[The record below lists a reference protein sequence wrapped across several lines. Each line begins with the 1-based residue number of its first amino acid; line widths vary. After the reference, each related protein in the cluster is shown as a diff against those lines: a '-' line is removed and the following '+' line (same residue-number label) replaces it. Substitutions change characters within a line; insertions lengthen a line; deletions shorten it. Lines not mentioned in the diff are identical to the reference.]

1 MAGINLLTLLDDITT
16 LLDDIATMSKVATK
30 KTAGVLGDDLAL
42 NAQQVTG
49 VTADRELPVVWA
61 VAKGSFLNKAILVP
75 GALLISVWLPW
86 LITPL
91 LIIGGL
97 FLCFEGAEKVFAR
110 FLPHPE
116 KEVDESQQ
124 LDPAEY
130 EKQKVKGAIRTDFIL
145 SAEIIV
151 ITLGTVAG
159 ATLVNQ
165 ALVLCVIAVLMT
177 IGVYG
182 LVAGIVKL
190 DDAGV
195 YLLNQS
201 KVSANKFKEMLG
213 KGLLAAAPRLMQFLA
228 FAGTVAM
235 FLVGGG
241 ILSHGIE
248 LLHHWQLEVIAIG
261 KSLLNGTGET
271 LAPLIFDGLLGVVA
285 GLCIVILHLAYTK
298 IFNKL
303 NTVKKL
309 INMKKIALVTLI
321 IYLSVFSYG
330 ADIDT
335 LVVFS
340 DAMKKKIPTLIVIP
354 DEYENESTFA
364 SAVMLLHG
372 YGGNYLDW
380 KKHANLDSI
389 ADEFNFIIICLIF
402 CKNIT
407 YFCFR

>member
-116 KEVDESQQ
+116 KEADESLQ

-190 DDAGV
+190 DDAGL

-285 GLCIVILHLAYTK
+285 GLCIVILHLVWS
-298 IFNKL
+298 KL
-303 NTVKKL
+303 TN
-309 INMKKIALVTLI
+309 
-321 IYLSVFSYG
+321 
-330 ADIDT
+330 
-335 LVVFS
+335 
-340 DAMKKKIPTLIVIP
+340 P
-354 DEYENESTFA
+354 
-364 SAVMLLHG
+364 
-372 YGGNYLDW
+372 
-380 KKHANLDSI
+380 KH
-389 ADEFNFIIICLIF
+389 
-402 CKNIT
+402 
-407 YFCFR
+407 

>member
-1 MAGINLLTLLDDITT
+1 MAGSNLLTLLDDITT

-75 GALLISVWLPW
+75 AALLISVWLPW

-91 LIIGGL
+91 LMIGGL
-97 FLCFEGAEKVFAR
+97 FLCFEGAEKI
-110 FLPHPE
+110 FLSHHAE
-116 KEVDESQQ
+116 ATEGAEN
-124 LDPAEY
+124 LDLAEY

-159 ATLVNQ
+159 ATLMNQ
-165 ALVLCVIAVLMT
+165 ALVLSVIAIILT

-190 DDAGV
+190 DDAGL

-201 KVSANKFKEMLG
+201 KLSASKFKELLG
-213 KGLLAAAPRLMQFLA
+213 KALLAAAPRLMQFLA

-241 ILSHGIE
+241 ILVHAIE
-248 LLHHWQLEVIAIG
+248 LLHHTQVDVTHYAQSVAG
-261 KSLLNGTGET
+261 STGEI
-271 LAPLIFDGLLGVVA
+271 LAPLVFDGLLGIGA
-285 GLCIVILHLAYTK
+285 GLVIVIAHVAYTK
-298 IFNKL
+298 FFKTN
-303 NTVKKL
+303 N
-309 INMKKIALVTLI
+309 
-321 IYLSVFSYG
+321 
-330 ADIDT
+330 
-335 LVVFS
+335 
-340 DAMKKKIPTLIVIP
+340 
-354 DEYENESTFA
+354 
-364 SAVMLLHG
+364 
-372 YGGNYLDW
+372 
-380 KKHANLDSI
+380 
-389 ADEFNFIIICLIF
+389 
-402 CKNIT
+402 
-407 YFCFR
+407 

>member
-97 FLCFEGAEKVFAR
+97 FLCFEGAEKVFTR

-116 KEVDESQQ
+116 KEADESLQ

-190 DDAGV
+190 DDAGL

-285 GLCIVILHLAYTK
+285 GLCIVILHLVWS
-298 IFNKL
+298 KL
-303 NTVKKL
+303 TN
-309 INMKKIALVTLI
+309 
-321 IYLSVFSYG
+321 
-330 ADIDT
+330 
-335 LVVFS
+335 
-340 DAMKKKIPTLIVIP
+340 P
-354 DEYENESTFA
+354 
-364 SAVMLLHG
+364 
-372 YGGNYLDW
+372 
-380 KKHANLDSI
+380 KH
-389 ADEFNFIIICLIF
+389 
-402 CKNIT
+402 
-407 YFCFR
+407 